1 MILAIDQGTTGTTC
15 LVLDGDLRVLGRG
28 YARVPQ
34 SFPRPGW
41 VEQEPREILA
51 SVEAAA
57 AVALGDAGV
66 AAAELDA
73 IGIANQRE
81 TTVVWD
87 RASGEPLHRAIV
99 WQDRRTA
106 ERCRELPLA
115 LLRERTGLVAD
126 PYFSATKLEWIL
138 RELGPEAR
146 RPEVAFGTVDAW
158 LVWNLTRGERFV
170 TDVSNA
176 SRTLLYD
183 VRRLA
188 WDDDL
193 LALFGVGR
201 ELLPEVV
208 ASSGEIGEARL
219 AGATIPIR
227 GLAGDQ
233 QAALVG
239 QACVE
244 PGQGKATYGTG
255 GFLLVNAG
263 ADAAPP
269 PAGLLLTLQAQT
281 GVRPPGYALEGSI
294 LSVGAAIDW
303 LVDGL
308 GLADSPADADALARS
323 VSGNAGVYFVPA
335 LSGLGAP
342 HWQPHARG
350 LVAGLT
356 PGAGRAHLARAAL
369 EAVAYQTRDVLDLLP
384 DAATAL
390 RVDGGVTASGF
401 AMQFLADV
409 AGIPVHV
416 AAERE
421 ATAVGAAALAALA
434 TGALDSPAALT
445 GLWRARVVYEP
456 RRSRDEADRLHA
468 GWTDAVARALAPAS

>member
-15 LVLDGDLRVLGRG
+15 LVVDGDLRVLGRG
-28 YARVPQ
+28 YAPVPRY
-34 SFPRPGW
+34 FPQPGR

-51 SVEAAA
+51 SVEAATA
-57 AVALGDAGV
+57 AALADAGV
-66 AAAELDA
+66 AAADLDA

-138 RELGPEAR
+138 RELGPGTR
-146 RPEVAFGTVDAW
+146 RPGVAFGTVDAW
-158 LVWNLTRGERFV
+158 LVWSLTRGERFV

-188 WDDDL
+188 WDDEL

-255 GFLLVNAG
+255 GFLLVNTG

-281 GVRPPGYALEGSI
+281 GARPPGYALEGSI

-308 GLADSPADADALARS
+308 GVADSPADADALARS
-323 VSGNAGVYFVPA
+323 VPGNAGVYFVPA

-342 HWQPHARG
+342 HWRPDARG

-401 AMQFLADV
+401 AMQFLADI
-409 AGIPVHV
+409 AGVPVHV

-434 TGALDSPAALT
+434 TGALDAAALA

-456 RRSRDEADRLHA
+456 ARSRDEADSLHA